1 MRHDAASPLMVE
13 PALLT
18 ELAAYLQKTHSKLS
32 PAQAVSEAIRRFS
45 AGATSGNEH
54 DDAAGYRAGEPGDN
68 CRGYQ
73 WKTLFLPESTLL
85 RMTCGDET
93 RYAQV
98 VGDAIMFEG
107 RAVSPRGMTLAIA
120 GEGRNAWRDLW
131 LRLPGERYWKS
142 AMSRRRE
149 YERCLARA
157 PASPADLS
165 HSAAALNEAAQA
177 VSKALAAALALA
189 ANMAPL
195 PLHDERRK
203 GTLRRAT
210 DAMLDDCPFD

>member
-32 PAQAVSEAIRRFS
+32 PAQAVGEAIRRFS

-54 DDAAGYRAGEPGDN
+54 DDAAKYRAGELGDN

-73 WKTLFLPESTLL
+73 WKTLFLPDSTLL

-93 RYAQV
+93 TYAQV
-98 VGDAIMFEG
+98 VGDEIIFEG

-120 GEGRNAWRDLW
+120 
-131 LRLPGERYWKS
+131 
-142 AMSRRRE
+142 
-149 YERCLARA
+149 
-157 PASPADLS
+157 
-165 HSAAALNEAAQA
+165 
-177 VSKALAAALALA
+177 
-189 ANMAPL
+189 
-195 PLHDERRK
+195 
-203 GTLRRAT
+203 
-210 DAMLDDCPFD
+210 